1 MYVKDVVC
9 LRQSSQLNSSD
20 VLSEPLRLVVGP
32 ELDPVVEDG
41 AVEGGELGGNS
52 TEFGFDPAVI

>member
-1 MYVKDVVC
+1 MDA
-9 LRQSSQLNSSD
+9 LPISLPSSD
-20 VLSEPLRLVVGP
+20 VLPEPLRPVVRP

-52 TEFGFDPAVI
+52 TGFGFEQ